1 MIHAPSR
8 EVRGHSP
15 EELALRAW
23 MNQGPR
29 LLVRAFE
36 KRLRCALAS
45 RFQIESRERSFVFFP
60 ALRALYPT
68 GLVFAQ
74 IAVCLPSLGYQ
85 RTFRRLDSF
94 SHEALGA
101 TPTPPPPPRNSR
113 LQIGGPAPP
122 THPGPKGS
130 GFTGKEVAFRPR
142 LLPAAAPRQE
152 KPPPGS
158 CLLPLGL
165 APPKASS
172 PTVHTSRVPALESGK
187 HGRPVESPWTGPL
200 PGWGS
205 LLGARERPTPA

>member
-101 TPTPPPPPRNSR
+101 TPTPPPPPPQ
-113 LQIGGPAPP
+113 LQTPDWGTCSSHPSWTKGLWIHREGGGLSPQTSPC
-122 THPGPKGS
+122 GS
-130 GFTGKEVAFRPR
+130 T
-142 LLPAAAPRQE
+142 
-152 KPPPGS
+152 PPG
-158 CLLPLGL
+158 
-165 APPKASS
+165 KATPRILSS
-172 PTVHTSRVPALESGK
+172 PSRVGTSQSK
-187 HGRPVESPWTGPL
+187 L
-200 PGWGS
+200 PDC
-205 LLGARERPTPA
+205 TH